1 MATRLCKVNPDDL
14 KQSWD
19 RRTCKRGV
27 SSASF
32 QLLKLETGTFVG
44 LFSLP
49 HPPHPPSANP
59 ADTPGR
65 VLSSVPTQAHH
76 PCQAMLLC
84 HAAQPWSPAG
94 AGNSLRSPPGSPF
107 KLQIRLRTACL
118 NLQRLPIKCGRKSQP
133 SPVSHDV
140 FCGLA
145 LLASRPYLLLRAWQG
160 HLSVCLQVRR
170 AGTVLARGGSASGS
184 ANFTASCS
192 VQPFIWWP
200 F

>member
-14 KQSWD
+14 KQSWG

-32 QLLKLETGTFVG
+32 QLLKLETGTCVG

-59 ADTPGR
+59 ADTPGH

-84 HAAQPWSPAG
+84 HVAQPWSPAG
-94 AGNSLRSPPGSPF
+94 AGNSVLKAFPPVSTWKSFQTSNQIKDRLLEPPETSDQAWDESSALSRVSWHLLWPGPAGLQTVSPPLSLAGPSEHLFTGS
-107 KLQIRLRTACL
+107 
-118 NLQRLPIKCGRKSQP
+118 KSGHCP
-133 SPVSHDV
+133 GSW
-140 FCGLA
+140 
-145 LLASRPYLLLRAWQG
+145 WQCFR
-160 HLSVCLQVRR
+160 VC
-170 AGTVLARGGSASGS
+170 
-184 ANFTASCS
+184 
-192 VQPFIWWP
+192 
-200 F
+200 